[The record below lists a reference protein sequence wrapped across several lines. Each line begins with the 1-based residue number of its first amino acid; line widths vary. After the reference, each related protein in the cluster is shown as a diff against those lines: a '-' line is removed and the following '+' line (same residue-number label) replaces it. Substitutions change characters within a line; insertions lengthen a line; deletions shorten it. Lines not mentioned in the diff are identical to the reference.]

1 MKKKWKLIFGI
12 LLAFILIGVMT
23 AEYIKPLEAELLTV
37 QRGSIAKTF
46 QEKGLVQA
54 AQETKIYTPYGGK
67 VTRLHVQEG
76 DKVEAGALLLAFD
89 TQELS
94 YQIRNL
100 EAQIRSIEAQ
110 KHMQELTI
118 DLETMRQLYEAG
130 IITQKEYEEAE
141 NTLKSDYYPAL
152 ISGLRAQI
160 DQINYQISQS
170 RIVAPLSGTVA
181 ELKIEQGMV
190 VAPGT
195 PLMTIISDGG
205 YKVECHVLTEDA
217 PSIQPG
223 MEVTLIQDNRSG
235 DKVFSGTVEK
245 IASKAEESL
254 SVLGLVEQRLKI
266 TIAPAIPEDLI
277 LKPGYALDVV
287 FTIEKQDDQLIVPKT
302 TLFPYN
308 DGYAVWV
315 VRDDKA
321 AIQPVKK
328 GLESERDTAIS
339 EGLQEGDLIILN
351 PRIEGLKEG
360 QSIKPL

>member
-1 MKKKWKLIFGI
+1 MKKKFKLIFGI
-12 LLAFILIGVMT
+12 LLVLIIIGVMV
-23 AEYIKPLEAELLTV
+23 AEAVKPLEAELLTV

-54 AQETKIYTPYGGK
+54 AEKTTVYTPYGGK
-67 VTRLHVQEG
+67 VTRLNVQEG
-76 DKVEAGALLLAFD
+76 DKVEAGATLLAFD

-110 KHMQELTI
+110 RHLQQLTI
-118 DLETMRQLYEAG
+118 DLETMKLLYEAG

-141 NTLKSDYYPAL
+141 NTLNSDYYPAL
-152 ISGLRAQI
+152 IAGLKAQI
-160 DQINYQISQS
+160 DQINYQIAQS
-170 RIVAPLSGTVA
+170 RIVSPSSGTVI
-181 ELKIEQGMV
+181 ELNVEQGMV

-205 YKVECHVLTEDA
+205 YKVECYVLTEDA
-217 PSIQPG
+217 PSIRPG

-235 DKVFSGTVEK
+235 DRVFSGTVEK
-245 IASKAEESL
+245 IASKAQESQ
-254 SVLGLVEQRLKI
+254 SALGLVEQRLKI
-266 TIAPAIPEDLI
+266 TIAPAIPEDVD

-287 FTIEKQDDQLIVPKT
+287 FTIDRQENQLVVPKT

-315 VRDDKA
+315 VRDGKA

-328 GLESERDTAIS
+328 GLENERDTAVI
-339 EGLQEGDLIILN
+339 EGLQEGDLVILN
-351 PRIEGLKEG
+351 PKLEGLKEG
-360 QSIKPL
+360 QNIKPL